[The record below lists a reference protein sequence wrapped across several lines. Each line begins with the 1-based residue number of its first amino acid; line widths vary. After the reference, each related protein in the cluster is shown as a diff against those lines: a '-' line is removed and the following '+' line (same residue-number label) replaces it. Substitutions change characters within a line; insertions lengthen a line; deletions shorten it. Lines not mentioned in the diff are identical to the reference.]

1 VVAHSKAAVTQPQP
15 VDGEVAPT
23 SWQQWQRFVAEPPP
37 APPDP
42 GRLRRTV
49 EERIA
54 YHSRFV
60 TVHTPAIVDT
70 SLEVRTLMAVGRH
83 QQATARPG
91 LILTG
96 PPTTGKTTTL
106 LQVGRTCHLAE
117 TARTGPLCDHV
128 PVAYLLVP
136 PGASA
141 KTLALEFARYLGVPV
156 SARMTLAQITA
167 AVCHTYQQAGVRLV
181 LIDEIHRLN
190 PQTTNGA
197 SAADFLKDLTEK
209 IPATFVY
216 AGIDVTGTRLFAGTA
231 GAQLAGRSS
240 LVDCDPLPAA
250 HGTTTPFRDLV
261 AAMENALDLAHHRP
275 GTLLRQA
282 HYLHQ
287 RTAGRIG
294 SLSRLIRRAAIT
306 TLLDGTEKI
315 TKPVLE
321 AITLDHLA
329 EQHHRPRTP
338 AHTPATTRTRRR

>member
-1 VVAHSKAAVTQPQP
+1 VVARTKTAVPAPEP
-15 VDGEVAPT
+15 VTEEVAPT
-23 SWQQWQRFVAEPPP
+23 TWQQWQRFAAEPPP

-42 GRLRRTV
+42 AQPRRTV

-60 TVHTPAIVDT
+60 TVHTPAIADT
-70 SLEVRTLMAVGRH
+70 SLEVRTLMAVGRY
-83 QQATARPG
+83 QRATARPG

-106 LQVGRTCHLAE
+106 LEVGRTCHLAE
-117 TARTGPLCDHV
+117 TARTGPRRDHV

-141 KTLALEFARYLGVPV
+141 KALALEFARYLAIPV
-156 SARMTLAQITA
+156 STRMTLAQITA

-216 AGIDVTGTRLFAGTA
+216 AGIDVTNTQLFTGTA

-240 LVDCDPLPAA
+240 LVDCDPLPATA
-250 HGTTTPFRDLV
+250 GTTTPFRDLV

-282 HYLHQ
+282 PYLHQ

-329 EQHHRPRTP
+329 EEHYRPRTP
-338 AHTPATTRTRRR
+338 THTATARTRRR